1 METKQNTSLFKVKI
15 GETWLTIMADSGSS
29 INILDEN
36 DCKKLQSPP
45 KLEDTSIRMYP
56 YKSNKALKMLG
67 KFKTTIITTDGATS
81 KELVNVPKGAG
92 GSLLS
97 WRASQNLKLI
107 STVKPI
113 ATEPRPGNQQL
124 VEEYEDLF
132 TGLGKLKDY
141 QVHLHINKNI
151 QPSSQPHRRVPFH
164 VRKQLEEQLEIDER
178 NGVIERVEGP
188 TPWVSP
194 VVVAP
199 KSKQPGKIR
208 TCWHEASE

>member
-1 METKQNTSLFKVKI
+1 
-15 GETWLTIMADSGSS
+15 
-29 INILDEN
+29 
-36 DCKKLQSPP
+36 
-45 KLEDTSIRMYP
+45 
-56 YKSNKALKMLG
+56 MLG
-67 KFKTTIITTDGATS
+67 KFTTTITTTDGATS
-81 KELVNVPKGAG
+81 KELVYVPKGAG

-97 WRASQNLKLI
+97 WQASQNLKLI
-107 STVKPI
+107 SIVNPL

-141 QVHLHINKNI
+141 QVHLHINKDV
-151 QPSSQPHRRVPFH
+151 QPSAQPHRRVPFH

-194 VVVAP
+194 VVMAP
-199 KSKQPGKIR
+199 KPKQPGKIR
-208 TCWHEASE
+208 MCVDMRQANKAIQRE

>member
-1 METKQNTSLFKVKI
+1 MA
-15 GETWLTIMADSGSS
+15 IMADFGSS

-36 DCKKLQSPP
+36 DYKNLQSPP
-45 KLEDTSIRMYP
+45 KLEDTSTRVYP
-56 YKSNKALKMLG
+56 YKSNKPLKMLG
-67 KFKTTIITTDGATS
+67 KFTTTITTTDGATS
-81 KELVNVPKGAG
+81 KELVYVPKGAG

-97 WRASQNLKLI
+97 WQASQNLKLI
-107 STVKPI
+107 SIINPM

-141 QVHLHINKNI
+141 QVHLHINKDV
-151 QPSSQPHRRVPFH
+151 QPSAQPHRRVPFH
-164 VRKQLEEQLEIDER
+164 NRKQLEEQLEIDKR

-199 KSKQPGKIR
+199 KPKQPSKIR
-208 TCWHEASE
+208 MCVDMRQANKAIQRERHITPTI